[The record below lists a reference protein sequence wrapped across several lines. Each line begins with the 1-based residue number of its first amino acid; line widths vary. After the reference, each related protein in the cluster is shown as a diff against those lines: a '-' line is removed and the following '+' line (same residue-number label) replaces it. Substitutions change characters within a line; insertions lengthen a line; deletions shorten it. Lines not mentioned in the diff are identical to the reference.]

1 MIGEPKAPRSLHH
14 SKWQSMSDRLDLI
27 NDALQL
33 AKSLRTILTE
43 TKELEQEIDSAST
56 VLDDL
61 RNHREPDHSR
71 VERLGLGEIHGYALR
86 MRVKGFISV
95 NQKRLHKVKSKLK
108 KDSELLAKISVCPYC
123 EGSGEIIESEYVRN
137 ARSIEPRILTHS
149 CRNCEGT
156 GRLDLGD
163 ETSKIVESAKSLI
176 DTI

>member
-1 MIGEPKAPRSLHH
+1 
-14 SKWQSMSDRLDLI
+14 MSERLDII

-33 AKSLRTILTE
+33 AQSLGITLTE
-43 TKELEQEIDSAST
+43 TKKLEPEIDLAST

-61 RNHREPDHSR
+61 RNHREPDHSM

-86 MRVKGFISV
+86 MRVRGFISV
-95 NQKRLHKVKSKLK
+95 NQNRLNKLKSKLR
-108 KDSELLAKISVCPYC
+108 KDSDLLAKISVCPYC

-149 CRNCEGT
+149 CRDCEGT
-156 GRLDLGD
+156 GKLDLGV
-163 ETSKIVESAKSLI
+163 ETSKIVESAISLI